1 MKFRKKLL
9 SHKTRC
15 NLLIYSVERWNV
27 LYAMCEGRFH
37 KLYLDVQSGMSY
49 LLLWPLPLRKDLGV
63 FKKVQGLF
71 LNLLVLFT
79 KLLVLFKGLYTDLL
93 NWVCLSVS
101 PIIFPTFFE
110 YREFVLFLFLEMT
123 IGTLSHSDIC
133 WNEHSRTKLNLLKY
147 EWKRIWFVYCF
158 YPFS

>member
-1 MKFRKKLL
+1 
-9 SHKTRC
+9 
-15 NLLIYSVERWNV
+15 
-27 LYAMCEGRFH
+27 MCEGRFH

-71 LNLLVLFT
+71 LKLLVLFT

-110 YREFVLFLFLEMT
+110 YRKFVLFLFLEMA
-123 IGTLSHSDIC
+123 IATLSHSDIC
-133 WNEHSRTKLNLLKY
+133 
-147 EWKRIWFVYCF
+147 
-158 YPFS
+158 

>member
-1 MKFRKKLL
+1 
-9 SHKTRC
+9 
-15 NLLIYSVERWNV
+15 
-27 LYAMCEGRFH
+27 MCEGRFH

-71 LNLLVLFT
+71 FKLLVLFT

-110 YREFVLFLFLEMT
+110 Y
-123 IGTLSHSDIC
+123 
-133 WNEHSRTKLNLLKY
+133 
-147 EWKRIWFVYCF
+147 
-158 YPFS
+158 

>member
-1 MKFRKKLL
+1 
-9 SHKTRC
+9 
-15 NLLIYSVERWNV
+15 
-27 LYAMCEGRFH
+27 MCEGRFH

-71 LNLLVLFT
+71 FKLLVLFT

-123 IGTLSHSDIC
+123 IGTLSRSDIC
-133 WNEHSRTKLNLLKY
+133 
-147 EWKRIWFVYCF
+147 
-158 YPFS
+158 

>member
-1 MKFRKKLL
+1 
-9 SHKTRC
+9 
-15 NLLIYSVERWNV
+15 
-27 LYAMCEGRFH
+27 MCEGRFH

-49 LLLWPLPLRKDLGV
+49 LLLCPLPLRKDLGV

-71 LNLLVLFT
+71 LKLLVLFT

-110 YREFVLFLFLEMT
+110 YREFVLFLFLEMA
-123 IGTLSHSDIC
+123 IGNLSHSDIC
-133 WNEHSRTKLNLLKY
+133 
-147 EWKRIWFVYCF
+147 
-158 YPFS
+158 

>member
-1 MKFRKKLL
+1 
-9 SHKTRC
+9 
-15 NLLIYSVERWNV
+15 
-27 LYAMCEGRFH
+27 MCEGRFH

-71 LNLLVLFT
+71 LKLLVLFT

-101 PIIFPTFFE
+101 PIIFPTFFLNIE
-110 YREFVLFLFLEMT
+110 NLYYFLFLEMT

-133 WNEHSRTKLNLLKY
+133 
-147 EWKRIWFVYCF
+147 
-158 YPFS
+158 

>member
-1 MKFRKKLL
+1 
-9 SHKTRC
+9 
-15 NLLIYSVERWNV
+15 
-27 LYAMCEGRFH
+27 MCEGRFH

-71 LNLLVLFT
+71 FKLLVLFT

-101 PIIFPTFFE
+101 PIIFPTF
-110 YREFVLFLFLEMT
+110 
-123 IGTLSHSDIC
+123 
-133 WNEHSRTKLNLLKY
+133 LNIENLY
-147 EWKRIWFVYCF
+147 YFCFWKWQ
-158 YPFS
+158 

>member
-1 MKFRKKLL
+1 
-9 SHKTRC
+9 
-15 NLLIYSVERWNV
+15 
-27 LYAMCEGRFH
+27 MCEGRFH

-71 LNLLVLFT
+71 FKLLVLFT

-110 YREFVLFLFLEMT
+110 YREFVLFFFLEMT

-133 WNEHSRTKLNLLKY
+133 
-147 EWKRIWFVYCF
+147 
-158 YPFS
+158 

>member
-1 MKFRKKLL
+1 
-9 SHKTRC
+9 
-15 NLLIYSVERWNV
+15 
-27 LYAMCEGRFH
+27 MCEGRFH

-49 LLLWPLPLRKDLGV
+49 LLLCPLPLRKDLGV

-71 LNLLVLFT
+71 L

-110 YREFVLFLFLEMT
+110 YREFVLFLFLEMA
-123 IGTLSHSDIC
+123 IGTLSHSDI
-133 WNEHSRTKLNLLKY
+133 R
-147 EWKRIWFVYCF
+147 
-158 YPFS
+158 

>member
-1 MKFRKKLL
+1 
-9 SHKTRC
+9 
-15 NLLIYSVERWNV
+15 
-27 LYAMCEGRFH
+27 
-37 KLYLDVQSGMSY
+37 MSY

-71 LNLLVLFT
+71 L

-133 WNEHSRTKLNLLKY
+133 
-147 EWKRIWFVYCF
+147 
-158 YPFS
+158 

>member
-1 MKFRKKLL
+1 
-9 SHKTRC
+9 
-15 NLLIYSVERWNV
+15 
-27 LYAMCEGRFH
+27 MCEGRFH

-63 FKKVQGLF
+63 FKK
-71 LNLLVLFT
+71 LLVLFT

-110 YREFVLFLFLEMT
+110 YRKFVLFLFLEMA

-133 WNEHSRTKLNLLKY
+133 
-147 EWKRIWFVYCF
+147 
-158 YPFS
+158 

>member
-1 MKFRKKLL
+1 
-9 SHKTRC
+9 
-15 NLLIYSVERWNV
+15 
-27 LYAMCEGRFH
+27 MCEGRFH

-71 LNLLVLFT
+71 L

-123 IGTLSHSDIC
+123 IGTLSHSGIC
-133 WNEHSRTKLNLLKY
+133 
-147 EWKRIWFVYCF
+147 
-158 YPFS
+158 

>member
-1 MKFRKKLL
+1 
-9 SHKTRC
+9 
-15 NLLIYSVERWNV
+15 
-27 LYAMCEGRFH
+27 MCEGRFH

-71 LNLLVLFT
+71 LKLLVLFTKLLVLFTKLLVLFTKLLVLFT
-79 KLLVLFKGLYTDLL
+79 KLLVLFKGLYADLL

-110 YREFVLFLFLEMT
+110 YRKFVLFLFLEMA

-133 WNEHSRTKLNLLKY
+133 
-147 EWKRIWFVYCF
+147 
-158 YPFS
+158 

>member
-1 MKFRKKLL
+1 
-9 SHKTRC
+9 
-15 NLLIYSVERWNV
+15 
-27 LYAMCEGRFH
+27 MCEGRFH

-71 LNLLVLFT
+71 L
-79 KLLVLFKGLYTDLL
+79 KLLVLFKGLYADLL

-110 YREFVLFLFLEMT
+110 YRKFVLFLFLEMA

-133 WNEHSRTKLNLLKY
+133 
-147 EWKRIWFVYCF
+147 
-158 YPFS
+158 

>member
-1 MKFRKKLL
+1 
-9 SHKTRC
+9 
-15 NLLIYSVERWNV
+15 
-27 LYAMCEGRFH
+27 MCEGRFH

-63 FKKVQGLF
+63 FKKVQCLF
-71 LNLLVLFT
+71 L

-110 YREFVLFLFLEMT
+110 YRKFVLFLFLEMA

-133 WNEHSRTKLNLLKY
+133 
-147 EWKRIWFVYCF
+147 
-158 YPFS
+158 

>member
-9 SHKTRC
+9 SHKTRR

-71 LNLLVLFT
+71 L

>member
-1 MKFRKKLL
+1 
-9 SHKTRC
+9 
-15 NLLIYSVERWNV
+15 
-27 LYAMCEGRFH
+27 MCEGRFH

-49 LLLWPLPLRKDLGV
+49 LLLCPLPLRKDLGV

-71 LNLLVLFT
+71 L

-110 YREFVLFLFLEMT
+110 YREFVLFLFLEMA

-133 WNEHSRTKLNLLKY
+133 
-147 EWKRIWFVYCF
+147 
-158 YPFS
+158 

>member
-1 MKFRKKLL
+1 MYYTLCVKADFTNFIWMFNQGCLICCCGHCHSEKTLEFLKKFK
-9 SHKTRC
+9 
-15 NLLIYSVERWNV
+15 
-27 LYAMCEGRFH
+27 
-37 KLYLDVQSGMSY
+37 
-49 LLLWPLPLRKDLGV
+49 V
-63 FKKVQGLF
+63 FFFK
-71 LNLLVLFT
+71 LLVLFT

-133 WNEHSRTKLNLLKY
+133 
-147 EWKRIWFVYCF
+147 
-158 YPFS
+158 

>member
-1 MKFRKKLL
+1 
-9 SHKTRC
+9 
-15 NLLIYSVERWNV
+15 
-27 LYAMCEGRFH
+27 MCEGRFH

-71 LNLLVLFT
+71 LKLLVLFT
-79 KLLVLFKGLYTDLL
+79 KLLVIFKGLYTDLL

-123 IGTLSHSDIC
+123 IGTLSNSDIC
-133 WNEHSRTKLNLLKY
+133 
-147 EWKRIWFVYCF
+147 
-158 YPFS
+158 

>member
-1 MKFRKKLL
+1 
-9 SHKTRC
+9 
-15 NLLIYSVERWNV
+15 
-27 LYAMCEGRFH
+27 MCEGRFH

-63 FKKVQGLF
+63 FKKVQG
-71 LNLLVLFT
+71 LFT

-123 IGTLSHSDIC
+123 IGTLSHSDI
-133 WNEHSRTKLNLLKY
+133 R
-147 EWKRIWFVYCF
+147 
-158 YPFS
+158 

>member
-1 MKFRKKLL
+1 
-9 SHKTRC
+9 
-15 NLLIYSVERWNV
+15 
-27 LYAMCEGRFH
+27 MCEGRFH

-71 LNLLVLFT
+71 LKLLVLFTKLLVLFTKLLVLFT

-110 YREFVLFLFLEMT
+110 YRKFVLFLFLEMA

-133 WNEHSRTKLNLLKY
+133 
-147 EWKRIWFVYCF
+147 
-158 YPFS
+158 

>member
-1 MKFRKKLL
+1 
-9 SHKTRC
+9 
-15 NLLIYSVERWNV
+15 
-27 LYAMCEGRFH
+27 MCEGRFH

-71 LNLLVLFT
+71 FKLLVLFT

-110 YREFVLFLFLEMT
+110 YREFVLFLFSEMT

-133 WNEHSRTKLNLLKY
+133 
-147 EWKRIWFVYCF
+147 
-158 YPFS
+158 

>member
-1 MKFRKKLL
+1 
-9 SHKTRC
+9 
-15 NLLIYSVERWNV
+15 
-27 LYAMCEGRFH
+27 MCEGRFH

-71 LNLLVLFT
+71 FKLLVLFT

-110 YREFVLFLFLEMT
+110 YREFGAPDKPCGV
-123 IGTLSHSDIC
+123 GRADA
-133 WNEHSRTKLNLLKY
+133 NPKLLLNDT
-147 EWKRIWFVYCF
+147 
-158 YPFS
+158 

>member
-1 MKFRKKLL
+1 
-9 SHKTRC
+9 
-15 NLLIYSVERWNV
+15 
-27 LYAMCEGRFH
+27 MCEGRFH

-71 LNLLVLFT
+71 F
-79 KLLVLFKGLYTDLL
+79 KFLVLFKGLYTDLL

-110 YREFVLFLFLEMT
+110 YRKFVLFLFLEMA

-133 WNEHSRTKLNLLKY
+133 
-147 EWKRIWFVYCF
+147 
-158 YPFS
+158 

>member
-1 MKFRKKLL
+1 
-9 SHKTRC
+9 
-15 NLLIYSVERWNV
+15 
-27 LYAMCEGRFH
+27 MCEGRFH

-71 LNLLVLFT
+71 LKLLVLFT
-79 KLLVLFKGLYTDLL
+79 KLLVLFKGLYADLL

-110 YREFVLFLFLEMT
+110 YRKFVLFLFLEMVR
-123 IGTLSHSDIC
+123 G
-133 WNEHSRTKLNLLKY
+133 E
-147 EWKRIWFVYCF
+147 KRCVSKFGRSENI
-158 YPFS
+158 

>member
-1 MKFRKKLL
+1 
-9 SHKTRC
+9 
-15 NLLIYSVERWNV
+15 
-27 LYAMCEGRFH
+27 MCEGRFH

-71 LNLLVLFT
+71 LKLLVLFT

-110 YREFVLFLFLEMT
+110 YREFVLFLFLEMA
-123 IGTLSHSDIC
+123 IGTLSRSDIC
-133 WNEHSRTKLNLLKY
+133 
-147 EWKRIWFVYCF
+147 
-158 YPFS
+158 